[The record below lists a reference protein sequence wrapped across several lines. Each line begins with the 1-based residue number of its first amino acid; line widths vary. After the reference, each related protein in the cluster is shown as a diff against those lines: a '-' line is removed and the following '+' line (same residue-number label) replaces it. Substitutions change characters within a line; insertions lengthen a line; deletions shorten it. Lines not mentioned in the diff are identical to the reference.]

1 MHRSHERGSILAAL
15 ADATEPMT
23 PKEIVASTGM
33 HPNNV
38 WQLLFKMVKDGEA
51 VKVGRGQYR
60 HPDHPEMATPRKDA
74 KEVRTGEI

>member
-1 MHRSHERGSILAAL
+1 VAVSGSILAAL

-60 HPDHPEMATPRKDA
+60 HPDHPEMATP
-74 KEVRTGEI
+74 VRTLKK

>member
-1 MHRSHERGSILAAL
+1 
-15 ADATEPMT
+15 MT

-38 WQLLFKMVKDGEA
+38 WQPLFKMVKDGEA

-74 KEVRTGEI
+74 KEYEPKSMQKPHHLYL